1 MEQPARVLAIDWDLY
16 LSSNPLRR
24 VKFFQEVNTGSRV
37 LSLEEE
43 SRLLANATPAI
54 QDIVVYALNT
64 GSRIGEIFSLRWQNV
79 DLERNLITVFSPK
92 TQKTGL
98 VPINSDVRR
107 ILEFWVLVRKNE
119 FVFYNQETGKPFVDL
134 DAGLEL
140 ACKKAGITGVTWH
153 TLRHTFASR
162 LLERGVDIMT
172 VKELLGHSTVTVT
185 MRYTHSN
192 LDSKVAAVG
201 KLASH
206 CYNPATPCTRLQQ
219 SSPKVSQIRR

>member
-1 MEQPARVLAIDWDLY
+1 
-16 LSSNPLRR
+16 
-24 VKFFQEVNTGSRV
+24 
-37 LSLEEE
+37 
-43 SRLLANATPAI
+43 
-54 QDIVVYALNT
+54 LNT

-92 TQKTGL
+92 TQKTQL
-98 VPINSDVRR
+98 IPINAEVRR
-107 ILEFWVLVRKNE
+107 VLEYWALGRKSE
-119 FVFYNQETGKPFVDL
+119 FVFYNHETGKPLVDL
-134 DAGLEL
+134 SAGLEL

-192 LDSKVAAVG
+192 LASKVAAVG
-201 KLASH
+201 KLAGD
-206 CYNPATPCTRLQQ
+206 CYNPATPRTKMQQ
-219 SSPKVSQIRR
+219 SIPKVSQVGR